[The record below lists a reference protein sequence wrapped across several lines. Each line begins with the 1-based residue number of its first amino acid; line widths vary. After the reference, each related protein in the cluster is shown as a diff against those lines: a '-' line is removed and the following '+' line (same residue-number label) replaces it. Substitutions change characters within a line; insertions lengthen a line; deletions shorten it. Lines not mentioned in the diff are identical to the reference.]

1 MPSLRAPSYLGL
13 DLSFYLN
20 HGYVAKVTNE
30 RLGGV
35 AAATSREFTSGQK
48 VFGCYDIH
56 LFLDERGFDWKLSD
70 FHRQRSHRMRTNFIG
85 FFANATPPIPA
96 CPVVH
101 A

>member
-1 MPSLRAPSYLGL
+1 M
-13 DLSFYLN
+13 
-20 HGYVAKVTNE
+20 TNE

-85 FFANATPPIPA
+85 FFANATPPMPA
-96 CPVVH
+96 RPVVQ